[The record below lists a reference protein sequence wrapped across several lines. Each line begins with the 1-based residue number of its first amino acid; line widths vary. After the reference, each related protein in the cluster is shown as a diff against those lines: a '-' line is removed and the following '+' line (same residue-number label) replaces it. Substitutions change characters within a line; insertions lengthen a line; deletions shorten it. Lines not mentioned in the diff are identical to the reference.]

1 MVGYDKNHSG
11 RNSSLIDASQKF
23 ASDSSGFLREKFEGK
38 DLGGVD
44 HNYSDRNS
52 SVIGI
57 S

>member
-38 DLGGVD
+38 DLGGLD